1 MKNQVQRGDN
11 ITVTATAA
19 VKAGEGVLMGNLF
32 GIAAGDATIGDPLD
46 LVTVGVFRMDKVE
59 ADAFTIGARA
69 YWDEAAKLVTTDDDT
84 GGNHEIGLAVIDA
97 ANPSGAVNVRLH
109 G

>member
-11 ITVTATAA
+11 ITVTATAS
-19 VKAGEGVLMGNLF
+19 VKSGEGVLMGNLF
-32 GIAAGDATIGDPLD
+32 GIAAGDAAIGEPLD

-59 ADAFTIGARA
+59 ADVFTVGARA

-84 GGNHEIGLAVIDA
+84 GNNFEIGLAVINA